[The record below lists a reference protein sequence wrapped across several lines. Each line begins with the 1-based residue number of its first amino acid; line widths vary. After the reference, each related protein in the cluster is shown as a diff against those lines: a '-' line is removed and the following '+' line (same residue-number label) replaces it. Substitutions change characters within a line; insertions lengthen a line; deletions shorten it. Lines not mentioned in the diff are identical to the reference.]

1 MRQVKPVP
9 VRAPLV
15 STKVKVAAV
24 EVPSMMSTVVVNKS
38 NAFEASVTQPG
49 GTHASATCTALLSDD
64 TLTATADCTIIGGR
78 LKGVEDVTEP
88 GGAYEKFKDTQLR
101 WSDVA
106 VKFAAQSKQA
116 ACVPTGAQELPWHG
130 MHCVRL

>member
-64 TLTATADCTIIGGR
+64 TLTATADCTMNPPLLTSKSLFVLESMVRMLYAVVQTSPIFFSAAVFFEVNTDKNLAGAA
-78 LKGVEDVTEP
+78 LFTE
-88 GGAYEKFKDTQLR
+88 AD
-101 WSDVA
+101 
-106 VKFAAQSKQA
+106 
-116 ACVPTGAQELPWHG
+116 
-130 MHCVRL
+130 